1 MGESLVAHSS
11 VAGLITKGFLD
22 IDLITCV
29 VGTCP
34 YCEGELR
41 EYIEPTKDTPPRC
54 PPFCMHEQTI
64 PAERGKDKVV
74 WSGCGYK
81 AMEKREQT
89 IVEGKLTEAIK
100 GEAFGFMKRN
110 SVFTDNSVWSKSF
123 ENYKEIDPETKLA
136 KEKAF
141 SFIKDLN
148 VPDSSAHI
156 FMSGKTGVGKT
167 HLGAAVV
174 FEYLKQNNYKK
185 ECLLVSYRELLEQ
198 LKFAMNDAEARKK
211 ITGEVMT
218 EIKRADLVLIDD
230 LGANLGSFDFS
241 KPLSK
246 DNQPITSP
254 TGYDTDTLNSLFE
267 ARMEKATIITTNLSS
282 QHIKQLY
289 GERVYSRIV
298 NNVGNRFIKFEK
310 TPDKRITGI

>member
-11 VAGLITKGFLD
+11 IANLVTKGFLD
-22 IDLITCV
+22 IDLMTRV
-29 VGTCP
+29 VGACP
-34 YCEGELR
+34 YCNGELR
-41 EYIEPTKDTPPRC
+41 EYIELTKDIPPRC
-54 PPFCMHEQTI
+54 PPFCMHEQRI
-64 PAERGKDKVV
+64 PVERGKTKVV

-81 AMEKREQT
+81 AMKKREET
-89 IVEGKLTEAIK
+89 IVEEKLRDAIK

-110 SVFTDNSVWSKSF
+110 SVFTDHSVWRKSF
-123 ENYKEIDPETKLA
+123 DNYKASDTETKLA
-136 KEKAF
+136 KTKAL

-148 VPDSSAHI
+148 VPNSSAHI

-167 HLGAAVV
+167 HLGAAIV
-174 FEYLKQNNYKK
+174 FEYLKQNHYKK

-246 DNQPITSP
+246 ENQPLTSP

-298 NNVGNRFIKFEK
+298 NNVGNRFIKFES